1 MDGILTTL
9 LKVHCKWRPLE
20 MLITLKGYT
29 NRCPIFG
36 VHPKDSDPGLGICV
50 FSTAPQGS
58 LIQVII

>member
-1 MDGILTTL
+1 
-9 LKVHCKWRPLE
+9 

-29 NRCPIFG
+29 NRCSIFG
-36 VHPKDSDPGLGICV
+36 VYPKDSDPGLGICV